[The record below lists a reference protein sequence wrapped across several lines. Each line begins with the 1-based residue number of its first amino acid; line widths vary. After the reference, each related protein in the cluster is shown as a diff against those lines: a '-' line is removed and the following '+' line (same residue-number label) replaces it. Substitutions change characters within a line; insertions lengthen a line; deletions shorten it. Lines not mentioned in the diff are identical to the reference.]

1 MQAQRKALELELSKE
16 RQMSQDKEQQE
27 VGQLLF
33 STCFIL
39 VIQNASSTV
48 REQG

>member
-1 MQAQRKALELELSKE
+1 MEAHCKALEL
-16 RQMSQDKEQQE
+16 RQMRQDKEQE

-48 REQG
+48 SEQG